1 MEDERKGAVVA
12 TIGMDAYR
20 TKLDTGVHIV
30 YADEPE
36 SQGGSNT
43 GPAPYDLMRMSL
55 ASCTA
60 ITLRMYA
67 NRKQWPVE
75 QISVYVNIEKTEEKT
90 IFHLAVEL
98 KGNLNGE
105 QRKRMLQ
112 IANACPV
119 HKTLINPIGVSTLLI
134 KHINDPSRTE

>member
-20 TKLDTGVHIV
+20 TKLDMGVHV
-30 YADEPE
+30 LYADEPE
-36 SQGGSNT
+36 SDGGTNT
-43 GPAPYDLMRMSL
+43 GPAPHDFMRMSL

-67 NRKQWPVE
+67 NRKEWPVE
-75 QISVYVNIEKTEEKT
+75 QISVYVHMEKTEEKT
-90 IFHLAVEL
+90 IFHRAVEL
-98 KGNLNGE
+98 KGNLDDE

-119 HKTLINPIGVSTLLI
+119 HKTMIHPIEVSTLLV
-134 KHINDPSRTE
+134 KHIHDPSRTE